1 MEQNEAQRLGSVFG
15 DMLLFFTFQP
25 LKQNFVSSISKEP
38 LRKKNLKLD
47 FTKVSFIAEQNR
59 LSLSSKYQKMLFE
72 FETIIVSFL
81 IKLLFI
87 KGVVLVLSNNL

>member
-15 DMLLFFTFQP
+15 DMLLFTFQP

-72 FETIIVSFL
+72 TIIVSFL

>member
-72 FETIIVSFL
+72 TIIVSFL

>member
-47 FTKVSFIAEQNR
+47 LTKVSFIAEQNR
-59 LSLSSKYQKMLFE
+59 LSLSSKYQKML